1 MEEFEKK
8 DQEEKKASR
17 VDAEYD
23 EIMQLCG
30 DIKERIEESREVTE
44 AEKKKQEQEKTMASD
59 MWQIAMET
67 LAGTKKRK
75 EPSGEENP
83 KRSSRRKFVDTLKYL
98 KESMDV
104 KKQQM
109 EDEKELRQRELKVRE
124 DELKQQQ
131 QQQQAQT
138 QFMMQMLQNQN
149 EMFKQLTDIIQSN
162 NAWFGLI

>member
-1 MEEFEKK
+1 M
-8 DQEEKKASR
+8 
-17 VDAEYD
+17 
-23 EIMQLCG
+23 
-30 DIKERIEESREVTE
+30 TE

-59 MWQIAMET
+59 MRQIAMET

-83 KRSSRRKFVDTLKYL
+83 KRSSCRKSVDTLKYL

-131 QQQQAQT
+131 KQQQAQT

-149 EMFKQLTDIIQSN
+149 EMFKQLTNSV
-162 NAWFGLI
+162 